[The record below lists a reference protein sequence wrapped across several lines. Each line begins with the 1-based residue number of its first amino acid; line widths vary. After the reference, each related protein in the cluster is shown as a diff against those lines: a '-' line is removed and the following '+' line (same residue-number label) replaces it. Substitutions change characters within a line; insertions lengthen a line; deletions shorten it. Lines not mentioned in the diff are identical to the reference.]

1 MEDNKIVFT
10 DENGEEKEFELL
22 FTFNSDKTGKSYAVL
37 GVMDENDELDIIAA
51 SYTPNEDGDLG
62 ELYPIEDDEEWA
74 MVEETI
80 DAFFEDDDEVEDDE

>member
-22 FTFNSDKTGKSYAVL
+22 FTFNSDATGKSYAVL
-37 GVMDENDELDIIAA
+37 GIMDENDELDIIAA
-51 SYTPNEDGDLG
+51 SYTPTEDGELG
-62 ELYPIEDDEEWA
+62 ELFPIEDDEEWA

-80 DAFFEDDDEVEDDE
+80 DAFFEDDEPGDEE

>member
-1 MEDNKIVFT
+1 MDNNKIVFK
-10 DENGEEKEFELL
+10 DEEGNDKEFELL

-37 GVMDENDELDIIAA
+37 GILDENEELDIIAA
-51 SYTPNEDGDLG
+51 SYDTTEDGEIG

-80 DAFFEDDDEVEDDE
+80 DAFFEEDDEYGAE